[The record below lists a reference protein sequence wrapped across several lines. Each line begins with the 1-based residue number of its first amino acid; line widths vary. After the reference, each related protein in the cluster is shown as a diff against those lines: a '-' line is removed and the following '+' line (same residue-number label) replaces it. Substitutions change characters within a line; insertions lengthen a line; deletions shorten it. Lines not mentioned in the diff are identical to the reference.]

1 MRSLFFVILT
11 FLKIYGI
18 INYKNERNDDMKLWI
33 DDIRQPPSNDWLWT
47 MRVDQAITAIKM
59 YERNIHDDI
68 IIIDLDHDAGD
79 FVKYGGDYIEILNWL
94 EREGIVDT
102 GYFFHLHSQNVVG
115 VENMRRIIEH
125 NGWRFIK

>member
-1 MRSLFFVILT
+1 
-11 FLKIYGI
+11 
-18 INYKNERNDDMKLWI
+18 MKLWI
-33 DDIRQPPSNDWLWT
+33 DDVRRPPSNDWLWT

-59 YERNIHDDI
+59 YERNMHDDI

-102 GYFFHLHSQNVVG
+102 GYFFHLHTMNPVGYQN
-115 VENMRRIIEH
+115 MKTIIDH